1 MFIPLLVTV
10 ALALIGKPIR
20 CDGDDFLLYQDF
32 PNDQQMRGFGRYVE
46 MATPTETSVII
57 PSAPTT
63 FGADVCSAYPEV
75 CVNAGL
81 FPKATGAA

>member
-1 MFIPLLVTV
+1 MFISLFVTV
-10 ALALIGKPIR
+10 VLALVGKPIR
-20 CDGDDFLLYQDF
+20 CEDGDFLLYQDV
-32 PNDQQMRGFGRYVE
+32 PKEHQMRGFGRYVE

-63 FGADVCSAYPEV
+63 FGADICSAYPEV

-81 FPKATGAA
+81 MAKATGTA